1 MARYN
6 KRFTRQGHRTG
17 IVLDFTRETI
27 RVEGV
32 TRRFHRHE
40 LIVLEF
46 WLRLH
51 EAGITPQDHAEAA
64 ELLSEPPVA
73 RTAQESELG
82 HR

>member
-1 MARYN
+1 MPWMSMTCSNSSAVS
-6 KRFTRQGHRTG
+6 HAG
-17 IVLDFTRETI
+17 I
-27 RVEGV
+27 EGV
-32 TRRFHRHE
+32 TRRFHKHE

-46 WLRLH
+46 WLRLY

-82 HR
+82 HG